1 MRPEADGSG
10 VLYWLGLCQILM
22 ANLVERRLERADADR
37 RISDMII
44 LGLTGLGVK
53 SGTAFKLAGR

>member
-1 MRPEADGSG
+1 

-53 SGTAFKLAGR
+53 SGVAFKLAGR

>member
-1 MRPEADGSG
+1 

-22 ANLVERRLERADADR
+22 ANLVERRLERPDAER
-37 RISDMII
+37 RISEMIV

-53 SGTAFKLAGR
+53 NATASKLAGR